1 MLVDWLDLPRLDG
14 IVVAQHSK
22 ASPFAIFQERA
33 ILFLAGLRSGF
44 AWGSED
50 FENGRRNQRAGW
62 CMSGSGGGCSVTVS
76 ASIQNTRTWGPRF
89 LGNNL
94 EFDQGQHQPL
104 RGIGSFL
111 KNSASK
117 VSAGPDNTQ
126 AHRALA
132 DSQLR
137 AARRLQISPFPCS
150 FSIFVFPCFSRFS
163 FFGQSAQKHRTS
175 PVNLLIA
182 P

>member
-1 MLVDWLDLPRLDG
+1 M
-14 IVVAQHSK
+14 S
-22 ASPFAIFQERA
+22 S
-33 ILFLAGLRSGF
+33 SG
-44 AWGSED
+44 W
-50 FENGRRNQRAGW
+50 
-62 CMSGSGGGCSVTVS
+62 GCSATVS

-132 DSQLR
+132 DHPVR
-137 AARRLQISPFPCS
+137 AGAGCRYL
-150 FSIFVFPCFSRFS
+150 IFLAHSLFFLFPCFSLFS
-163 FFGQSAQKHRTS
+163 FFALS
-175 PVNLLIA
+175 PKSTVNLNLTVQNTPRSFMLLPFNLQRPDA
-182 P
+182 ESPSDGVFDTSSVHYRRYLTVPGVPGRAGSGEAVG